1 MTTVV
6 TSNQPLELAAV
17 LKAETRRVEL
27 VEAMA
32 VVPFMPEAVVP
43 VIAFKSPPDEYE
55 TVLELIVP
63 TVVTV

>member
-1 MTTVV
+1 
-6 TSNQPLELAAV
+6 LELAAV
-17 LKAETRRVEL
+17 LKAKTRRVEL